1 MKYLKQYMIIG
12 AVTMI
17 TSCSDFLDTA
27 PLDAL
32 PLRGKPRMMPKN
44 LLSGVMA
51 VITTILPAGKMVAI
65 SYISTAGR
73 ILDITTLN
81 GKTIRPL
88 ATVQ

>member
-32 PLRGKPRMMPKN
+32 SPGHYVENRG
-44 LLSGVMA
+44 
-51 VITTILPAGKMVAI
+51 
-65 SYISTAGR
+65 
-73 ILDITTLN
+73 
-81 GKTIRPL
+81 
-88 ATVQ
+88 